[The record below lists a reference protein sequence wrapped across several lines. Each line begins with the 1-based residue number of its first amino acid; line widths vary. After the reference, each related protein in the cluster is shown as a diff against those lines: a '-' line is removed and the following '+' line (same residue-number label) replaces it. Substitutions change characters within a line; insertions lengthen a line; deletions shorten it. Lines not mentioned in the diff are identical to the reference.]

1 MTKLKVGDIV
11 KILPLKGNPIDGV
24 WIDEKMRG
32 CVGETHIVTSAND
45 CYVMIDDKNN
55 YHWPHSVFEVVS
67 IDEGDERYTP
77 YFCDT
82 TRCFPVHF
90 DSDQRHWVDDKGSA
104 YHSYKVGL
112 LKKTDYVLQFPI
124 FNVGEQGDVVSAIR
138 FRNKT
143 YLDHCYLPMTGR
155 IDVEQESLAF

>member
-1 MTKLKVGDIV
+1 MGVIKVGDIV
-11 KILPLKGNPIDGV
+11 KILPLEGNPIDGI
-24 WIDEKMRG
+24 WIADEMCK
-32 CVGETHIVTSAND
+32 CVGETHIVTRVGVSS
-45 CYVMIDDKNN
+45 VMIDDENN

-82 TRCFPVHF
+82 TRFSPVHF
-90 DSDQRHWVDDKGSA
+90 DSDQRRWVDDKGSV
-104 YHSYKVGL
+104 YSNYNVGL

-124 FNVGEQGDVVSAIR
+124 FNVGERGDTVSAIR
-138 FRNKT
+138 FKNRI

-155 IDVEQESLAF
+155 IDVEQESLGF